1 MGGYMI
7 IRVVRLDFFGTVP
20 ITTNFFGTVPITTKS
35 KVE

>member
-1 MGGYMI
+1 MI

>member
-1 MGGYMI
+1 MI
-7 IRVVRLDFFGTVP
+7 IKVVRLDFFGTVP

>member
-1 MGGYMI
+1 MI

-20 ITTNFFGTVPITTKS
+20 ITTNFFGPVPITTKS